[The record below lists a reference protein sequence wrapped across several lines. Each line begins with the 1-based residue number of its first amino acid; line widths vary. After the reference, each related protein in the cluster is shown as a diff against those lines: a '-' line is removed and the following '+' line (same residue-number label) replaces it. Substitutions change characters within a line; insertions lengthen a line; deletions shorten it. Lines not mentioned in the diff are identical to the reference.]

1 MEVENS
7 IVCNKHDIIL
17 RKIQKGK
24 TYSLDFNLKNPNIKL
39 QNVINFKLYDLIAE
53 LNKDVVEKIEIINN
67 VSDDVMD
74 ILFVF
79 KRFGKE
85 LGISQKY
92 MVIRSTYEQDT
103 TQKRFLS
110 HSIPYHNEIPHCQ
123 KIESNYSNLF
133 VDFATEHDIHVK
145 YEFNMELHEEL
156 PSYMENI
163 VGFLMKKIFYRVKLF
178 IENIE

>member
-17 RKIQKGK
+17 RKIQNGK
-24 TYSLDFNLKNPNIKL
+24 NYSLDFNLKNPKIKL
-39 QNVINFKLYDLIAE
+39 QNIINFKLYDLIAE

-67 VSDDVMD
+67 VSDNIID
-74 ILFVF
+74 ILFIF

-92 MVIRSTYEQDT
+92 MVIRSTSEQDT

-110 HSIPYHNEIPHCQ
+110 HSIPYHIDIPHCQ

-133 VDFATEHDIHVK
+133 VDFATDHEIHIK
-145 YEFNMELHEEL
+145 YEFNMELQEEL